1 MFALI
6 VALAVLHN
14 IAMSRNDPDFEP
26 EGTDGFGDEDDDNDP
41 VDVDDNH
48 NTTFCYAVA
57 VRRRIIHGMFLE
69 LYCNISPQIQET
81 KYCC

>member
-14 IAMSRNDPDFEP
+14 IAMSRNNPDFEP
-26 EGTDGFGDEDDDNDP
+26 EGNDGFGDEDDDNDS

-57 VRRRIIHGMFLE
+57 VRRHIIHGIFLE